1 MNLSTMR
8 YKGFTWPHN
17 PRVYSISFERKAAL
31 RKIPFGNYHIQ
42 DLGLTRRVM
51 RGEGEFVGEDAYQQ
65 FKKLATVFYDNGPG
79 TLIHPLWDTSS
90 AWFMELSLE
99 QEPRPDYVKY
109 RFAFWEDYPHYQT
122 GLERMGS
129 VSTAG
134 ILPGSGSGNPSGG
147 TGSSGSGS
155 GNPSGGTGS
164 SGSGTG
170 SSSGGAGSSSGGSG
184 SSSGGTGSSGS
195 GAGSSGG
202 GTGSSGGY
210 STGAVPSYHIVV
222 KGETMWGIARRYGVN
237 LNTLIALN
245 PQIRNPNLIYIGQ
258 KVRVA

>member
-31 RKIPFGNYHIQ
+31 RKIPFGHYHIQ

-51 RGEGEFVGEDAYQQ
+51 RGVGEFVGEDAYQQ

-99 QEPRPDYVKY
+99 QEPTPDYVRY
-109 RFAFWEDYPHYQT
+109 RFTFWEDYPHYQA
-122 GLERMGS
+122 GLVR
-129 VSTAG
+129 
-134 ILPGSGSGNPSGG
+134 L
-147 TGSSGSGS
+147 GSSMDAGASA
-155 GNPSGGTGS
+155 GNGAEAPGNGNGGF
-164 SGSGTG
+164 
-170 SSSGGAGSSSGGSG
+170 
-184 SSSGGTGSSGS
+184 
-195 GAGSSGG
+195 GG
-202 GTGSSGGY
+202 GTGNSESSSGSQG
-210 STGAVPSYHIVV
+210 SGTAASYHTVV
-222 KGETMWGIARRYGVN
+222 KGETMWGIARRYGIGVN
-237 LNTLIALN
+237 ALIALN
-245 PQIRNPNLIYIGQ
+245 PQIKNPNLIYAGQ